1 MVIPDEYAQVNLRF
15 AWPTTQLKAE
25 VVFGISRADLS
36 MSITDVANA
45 VETAYLD
52 GPLTDAMSHFCGLE
66 TILVKFGPNDTG
78 PSFEL
83 IASHGGSAAG
93 QGVTP
98 NTSLLV
104 KKTTSVGGRRGR
116 GRIYW
121 PGIEEGVIDAF
132 GNIDPTAI
140 DVYQDAFTA
149 FKESLSSSSIP
160 MVVLHA
166 QSGFTPHLVDSL
178 IVQSVAATQRRRLR
192 G

>member
-1 MVIPDEYAQVNLRF
+1 MFIPEDYAQINLKF
-15 AWPTTQLKAE
+15 TGDAAPTGAE
-25 VVFGISRADLS
+25 VTFGADVSGTAGDPSSIAAAVSVAYQDAGLDGISVGALTLS
-36 MSITDVANA
+36 
-45 VETAYLD
+45 
-52 GPLTDAMSHFCGLE
+52 

-83 IASHGGSAAG
+83 PASHGGDLSG

-104 KKTTSVGGRRGR
+104 KKSTAVGGRRGR

-132 GNIDPTAI
+132 GNIDPTAQSTFQGLF
-140 DVYQDAFTA
+140 DGFRTA
-149 FKESLSSSSIP
+149 LSSGDVP

-166 QSGFTPHLVDSL
+166 DTGFTPHLVEDL
-178 IVQSVAATQRRRLR
+178 IVQNVAATQRRRLR
-192 G
+192 S

>member
-1 MVIPDEYAQVNLRF
+1 MVIPDGYAQVNLKF

-25 VVFGISRADLS
+25 VVFGISLPDSS
-36 MSITDVANA
+36 MSVTDAANA

-52 GPLTDAMSHFCGLE
+52 PPMTAVQSHFCGLE

-83 IASHGGSAAG
+83 PASHGGDLSG

-104 KKTTSVGGRRGR
+104 KKSTAVGGRRGR

-132 GNIDPTAI
+132 GNIDPTAQSTFQGLF
-140 DVYQDAFTA
+140 DGFRTA
-149 FKESLSSSSIP
+149 LSSGDVP

-166 QSGFTPHLVDSL
+166 DTGFTPHLVEDL
-178 IVQSVAATQRRRLR
+178 IVQNVAATQRRRLR
-192 G
+192 S